1 MKKDF
6 NFINANNILM
16 IEYEINIEN
25 IDVWNKNNIL
35 YINILIS
42 SLLN

>member
-25 IDVWNKNNIL
+25 IDVWNKINIL